1 MNAIADRA
9 AYYARIA
16 VEASNSAC
24 LALENNGNTRWAYI
38 GDGSQTVFEISGAKS
53 TFSPSFIVAIDGVVQ
68 DPFLYSVTS
77 GTPYILTMSSPVP
90 SGSFIVIVPI
100 NGVTGATGFD
110 GATGPQ
116 GSTGATGVQG
126 IQGPS
131 GATGA
136 GSTGATGP
144 QGATGIGVRGSTGAT
159 GVGSTGATGPVGAR
173 GSTGIQGPA
182 GGPTGATGATGP
194 QGNAGPVGGQ
204 RWAYPGDNLV
214 NFSIGGATT
223 TNPLGYLVCI
233 DGVTQDPDNYTIA
246 GTVLTMSS
254 PVPSGSTIVIISL
267 NGIQGATGPA
277 GGPTG
282 ATGLTGPTGPSGGPT
297 GATGAT
303 GSGATGATG
312 LAGSNGTNGATGS
325 TGATGIQG
333 IQGNQGTTGATGI
346 GATGATGIQ
355 GVTGSQGSTGSTGPA
370 GTPAPTQGAA
380 KAWVNADMTTLDNTA
395 GYLGQP
401 WTGTKV
407 SGNATVTIN
416 TSTAHGLKTGNYV
429 AVSFGSPSVTCKST
443 ITVISS
449 TQFQIQA
456 TGTSG
461 TLSATSPTSLYS
473 ASVSSQYNVNS
484 VFRETAFPTGTGTAY
499 VNFDTALGTSNYA
512 SFATAE
518 DETIPTPDAQTA
530 VCSRD
535 EKTVNYQKVVTFTN
549 STQPPTLTNIKL
561 NYIAFSN

>member
-1 MNAIADRA
+1 
-9 AYYARIA
+9 
-16 VEASNSAC
+16 
-24 LALENNGNTRWAYI
+24 
-38 GDGSQTVFEISGAKS
+38 
-53 TFSPSFIVAIDGVVQ
+53 
-68 DPFLYSVTS
+68 
-77 GTPYILTMSSPVP
+77 
-90 SGSFIVIVPI
+90 
-100 NGVTGATGFD
+100 
-110 GATGPQ
+110 
-116 GSTGATGVQG
+116 
-126 IQGPS
+126 
-131 GATGA
+131 
-136 GSTGATGP
+136 
-144 QGATGIGVRGSTGAT
+144 
-159 GVGSTGATGPVGAR
+159 
-173 GSTGIQGPA
+173 
-182 GGPTGATGATGP
+182 
-194 QGNAGPVGGQ
+194 VGGQ

-233 DGVTQDPDNYTIA
+233 DGVVQDPDNYTIA

-312 LAGSNGTNGATGS
+312 LTGSNGTNGATGS

-380 KAWVNADMTTLDNTA
+380 KAWVNADMTTLNNTA

-407 SGNATVTIN
+407 AGNATVTIN
-416 TSTAHGLKTGNYV
+416 TSTAHGLTTGNYV
-429 AVSFGSPSVTCKST
+429 AVNWPTVTCRSSIT
-443 ITVISS
+443 VTSPTQFTLQATNTANSITNATPSNIHSFTVISS
-449 TQFQIQA
+449 
-456 TGTSG
+456 
-461 TLSATSPTSLYS
+461 
-473 ASVSSQYNVNS
+473 YNVNS
-484 VFRETAFPTGTGTAY
+484 VFKEGLGSTYDGEFYINFVTPFSDTNYTAVATSEK
-499 VNFDTALGTSNYA
+499 DTTTQASVDAVALSRNDKTTTYQKIL
-512 SFATAE
+512 TTRIL
-518 DETIPTPDAQTA
+518 DIPTRIDTG
-530 VCSRD
+530 V
-535 EKTVNYQKVVTFTN
+535 
-549 STQPPTLTNIKL
+549 